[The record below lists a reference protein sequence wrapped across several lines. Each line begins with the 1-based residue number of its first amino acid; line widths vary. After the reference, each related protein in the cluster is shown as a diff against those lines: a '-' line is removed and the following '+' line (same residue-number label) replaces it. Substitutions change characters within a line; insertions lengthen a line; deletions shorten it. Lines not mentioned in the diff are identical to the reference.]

1 MMAIIARLFG
11 RTLSSKYGVM
21 AAGGGPIYD
30 MISHATSPHNY
41 DARTV
46 FRIAN
51 GFMVVQRVNNPKGE
65 DSHTIHYCE
74 TPDALAQHL
83 IAVFTVDALKGK

>member
-1 MMAIIARLFG
+1 MMAILSRLFNRSRNRG
-11 RTLSSKYGVM
+11 YGSPLGSDALQNLISS
-21 AAGGGPIYD
+21 
-30 MISHATSPHNY
+30 ATSPHNY

-65 DSHTIHYCE
+65 DNHTIHYCE

>member
-1 MMAIIARLFG
+1 MAILARLFN
-11 RTLSSKYGVM
+11 RNYGNLGAPVET
-21 AAGGGPIYD
+21 GVLY
-30 MISHATSPHNY
+30 SLLHHATHPQSY

-46 FRIAN
+46 FRIDN
-51 GFMVVQRVNNPKGE
+51 GFVVVQRVNNPKGE
-65 DSHTIHYCE
+65 DVHRIHYCE